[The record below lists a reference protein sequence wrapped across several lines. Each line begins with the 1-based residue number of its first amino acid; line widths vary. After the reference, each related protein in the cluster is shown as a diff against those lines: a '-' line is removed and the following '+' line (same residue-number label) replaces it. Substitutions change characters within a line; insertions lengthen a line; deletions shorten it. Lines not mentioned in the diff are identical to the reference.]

1 MTIHLIATLIN
12 LHNNMGTHTSM
23 AIVFSDSWK
32 IGLDWRQATTE
43 SIPICYPFDDHLITT
58 TGCPE
63 SVDLIPFCLCLEI
76 GVYVYRFLTGS
87 QNRIL

>member
-1 MTIHLIATLIN
+1 MSGNKNDISPDRNLNKIAQQDGHPIPPLPD
-12 LHNNMGTHTSM
+12 
-23 AIVFSDSWK
+23 VFSDSWK

-63 SVDLIPFCLCLEI
+63 SIDLIP
-76 GVYVYRFLTGS
+76 
-87 QNRIL
+87 ILSVLGNWGICK